1 MALAITIGSRIWK
14 SHDADLMW
22 RVGKTKAGRTVSIAI
37 KCKDWGDAAFRKII
51 ASLKL
56 CPRIHHWKAYT
67 AQHELAL
74 QNDAGYS
81 VPKECDGERPTCL
94 FDTLKQ
100 IALKGSQGNKGMYMT
115 NGLSHWMSLRK
126 RSGVPEGFP
135 RNGLYYVLMYSQLGD
150 ATASPESVASSLA
163 YHIFSFVDLHAH
175 SIKNLPR
182 LLPEDA
188 KIPKLKQVGKECGVP
203 RSLYSRLVTPINDC
217 LDLLQVWSSAFIYW
231 FTSYIAVV
239 HIYIFL
245 TFKPDLYEVESG
257 ATLSVIRSRPTLPP
271 FKLSLVKTI
280 RTRQALISYSRFG
293 SLVVKRFWDREHF
306 ENEIELYTALE
317 GIPSIPKM
325 LGTGVSSRRQR
336 FIVFPNMGKPAG
348 AITNKEARQLYDD
361 VLTHMYAKKYHHHDL
376 HERNILRGR
385 DGRLCLIDF
394 SDATLTCSGSKY
406 KCHDYTWLKNHNI
419 QPPF

>member
-1 MALAITIGSRIWK
+1 M
-14 SHDADLMW
+14 
-22 RVGKTKAGRTVSIAI
+22 
-37 KCKDWGDAAFRKII
+37 I

-56 CPRIHHWKAYT
+56 CPRTHHWKTYT

-74 QNDAGYS
+74 RSDAGYS
-81 VPKECDGERPTCL
+81 VPKECGEERPTCL
-94 FDTLKQ
+94 FDTLEQ

-126 RSGVPEGFP
+126 RAGAPEGFP
-135 RNGLYYVLMYSQLGD
+135 RNGLYYVLMYSQLGG

-163 YHIFSFVDLHAH
+163 YHIFSFVDLHAYH
-175 SIKNLPR
+175 WTKNLTR

-188 KIPKLKQVGKECGVP
+188 EIPKLKQVGKDCGVP
-203 RSLYSRLVTPINDC
+203 RSLYARLVTPILNDC

-231 FTSYIAVV
+231 FSGYAAVV
-239 HIYIFL
+239 YIYMFL
-245 TFKPDLYEVESG
+245 TFKPDLYQVQSC
-257 ATLSVIRSRPTLPP
+257 ATLSVIRSRPTPPP
-271 FKLSLVKTI
+271 FTLSLVKTI
-280 RTRQALISYSRFG
+280 KARQALISFSRFG
-293 SLVVKRFWDREHF
+293 ALVVKVFRHQEHF
-306 ENEIELYTALE
+306 ENESELYTALE
-317 GIPSIPKM
+317 GIPGIPKM
-325 LGTGVSSRRQR
+325 LGTGVSSRGQR

-361 VLTHMYAKKYHHHDL
+361 KYHHHDL